1 MAAKQNE
8 KGQEQH
14 AEHGGW
20 FVYLLRCGDHTLYCG
35 IALDVGARLKQHQ
48 EGKGAKYTRGR
59 GPLELVYREA
69 CATKADALRRERA
82 IKRLRR
88 VEKLR
93 LCGEL

>member
-8 KGQEQH
+8 KRQEQH

-69 CATKADALRRERA
+69 CATRTDALRRERV
-82 IKRLRR
+82 IKRMRR
-88 VEKLR
+88 AEKLR
-93 LCGEL
+93 LCGEP